1 MADDDGV
8 VVIETNIDDMSPQ
21 HYELAVERL
30 FAAGAR
36 DVWLTP
42 IVMKKGRPAI
52 TLSAI
57 ADPSAEAAVARA
69 MLTQTTTIGVRVRAE
84 RRYVLERAAATVTT
98 PYGVVRVKRSG
109 VNGTARAHPEYDDLL
124 RIARERDLPLPEV
137 ARVVAA
143 SIDAQGER

>member
-1 MADDDGV
+1 
-8 VVIETNIDDMSPQ
+8 
-21 HYELAVERL
+21 
-30 FAAGAR
+30 
-36 DVWLTP
+36 
-42 IVMKKGRPAI
+42 MKKGRPAI

-57 ADPSAEAAVARA
+57 ADPSTEAAVARA

-98 PYGVVRVKRSG
+98 PYGIVRVKRSG
-109 VNGTARAHPEYDDLL
+109 VNGTARANPEYDDLL